1 MSNITYP
8 KNKIHRHYKP
18 LFSGAI
24 PKLPLIKRFI
34 GAINVHDWN
43 RNAIIRNQRINDKQ
57 RLSIRSERRET
68 WTELAKVM
76 VAYANYSTE
85 FDSICEVMCSV
96 EELAKKCGQLHI
108 YEENGRKCY
117 DPTLRAIR
125 AWEKAGLIYV
135 DRDIDSESGQKK
147 AQRIW
152 LREGFFIGM
161 GFSREE
167 LRKIFNSFNRWLI
180 KTGKKETHKQ
190 RYARHLLNLAKKNV
204 ASLEGKY
211 KLKSL
216 LLKTKRIFV
225 GDDIALENEKKHIE
239 KALKEKILL
248 AKSVEKK
255 DSPNRK
261 AWKKYLIWKN
271 SQPFAIV
278 FNFEK
283 EMEQLY
289 PNINE
294 QDKYS
299 YYLKHL
305 P

>member
-1 MSNITYP
+1 MSDITYP
-8 KNKIHRHYKP
+8 QNKIHRHYKP
-18 LFSGAI
+18 LFSGVI
-24 PKLPLIKRFI
+24 PNLPLIKRFI
-34 GAINVHDWN
+34 GAINAHDWN
-43 RNAIIRNQRINDKQ
+43 RNTIIRNQRINDKQ
-57 RLSIRSERRET
+57 RLSVRSERRET

-96 EELAKKCGQLHI
+96 EDLARKCGQLHI
-108 YEENGRKCY
+108 YENGRKCY

-125 AWEKAGLIYV
+125 AWERAGLIYV
-135 DRDIDSESGQKK
+135 DRDTDSESGQNK

-167 LRKIFNSFNRWLI
+167 LRKIFSSFNRWLI

-190 RYARHLLNLAKKNV
+190 RYARHLLELAKKNV
-204 ASLEGKY
+204 ASLNGKY

-216 LLKTKRIFV
+216 LLKTKRVFV
-225 GDDIALENEKKHIE
+225 GDDIELENEKNHIE
-239 KALKEKILL
+239 KALKEKIEL
-248 AKSVEKK
+248 AKSVNKK
-255 DSPNRK
+255 DGHKRR
-261 AWKKYLIWKN
+261 AWKKYLSWKN

-283 EMEQLY
+283 EMKRLY

-294 QDKYS
+294 EEKYS